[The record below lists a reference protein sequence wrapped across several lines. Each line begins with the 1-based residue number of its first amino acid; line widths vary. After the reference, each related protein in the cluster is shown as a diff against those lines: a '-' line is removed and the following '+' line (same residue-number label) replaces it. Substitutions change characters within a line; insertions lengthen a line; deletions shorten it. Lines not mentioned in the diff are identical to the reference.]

1 MPSVRPQHTME
12 TWLSREQIHSGDT
25 CTSHVRGNEL
35 CVNGFWVPPTQTA
48 PPAACEASPRC
59 LPSFPVK
66 MHMNW
71 ILWCCCSPTLL
82 FLWWPY
88 LALYCTSLQR
98 NHGTETHLVI
108 VPQNITHQPTQ
119 STTTKTRNPPWW
131 LATDVI
137 NVFVTLRVTC
147 LHVTTGC
154 KKSNTTCFCIWRTK
168 DTAFL
173 SPFPPSLHHHI
184 S

>member
-1 MPSVRPQHTME
+1 MPSVRPQHTTE

-35 CVNGFWVPPTQTA
+35 CVNGFWVPPTRTA

-66 MHMNW
+66 MHINW

-131 LATDVI
+131 LATWCDKCVCYI
-137 NVFVTLRVTC
+137 TC
-147 LHVTTGC
+147 NMSACYNGVQEKQHHLLLHMKNKGH
-154 KKSNTTCFCIWRTK
+154 SI
-168 DTAFL
+168 
-173 SPFPPSLHHHI
+173 P
-184 S
+184 